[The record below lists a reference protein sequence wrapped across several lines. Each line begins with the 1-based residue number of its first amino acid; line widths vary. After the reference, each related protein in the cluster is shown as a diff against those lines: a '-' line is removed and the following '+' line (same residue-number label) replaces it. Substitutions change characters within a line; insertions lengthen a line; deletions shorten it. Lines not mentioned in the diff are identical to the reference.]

1 MTVMVQRMHWR
12 GRLGLAVGAMMILL
26 LMMLLLKGQHYL
38 WFSFGCLA
46 CSLLPAYWRF
56 EHQQM
61 GTRLLVFLA
70 VIIALGVIGRVPLA
84 AIPNV
89 QLTSFVVMVSAI
101 SLGPEL
107 GFVSGSMIALVSN
120 LFLGQG
126 PWTPWQMLAWGL
138 MGLLTGLFHNSQL
151 KSQLWIIVIWG
162 TLWGFW
168 YGWILDLWYALA
180 YVRPLRFA
188 SFFLSFASSS
198 LFDGI
203 HAATN
208 AISLLLLYRPWQRL
222 MDRLMMKY
230 KILG

>member
-1 MTVMVQRMHWR
+1 MTVQQGHWR
-12 GRLGLAVGAMMILL
+12 GRLSLAVGIMAVLL
-26 LMMLLLKGQHYL
+26 IMMLLLKGQHYL

-46 CSLLPAYWRF
+46 CSILPAYWRF

-70 VIIALGVIGRVPLA
+70 VIVALGVLGRVPLA
-84 AIPNV
+84 AIPNI
-89 QLTSFVVMVSAI
+89 QFTSFVVIVSAV

-107 GFVSGSMIALVSN
+107 GFVSGSMMALVSN

-138 MGLLTGLFHNSQL
+138 MGLLTGLLQRGHL
-151 KSQLWIIVIWG
+151 KDQLWVMVVWG
-162 TLWGFW
+162 ALWGFW

-180 YVRPLRFA
+180 YVRPLRPA
-188 SFFLSFASSS
+188 SFLLAFASSAV
-198 LFDGI
+198 FDGL

-208 AISLLLLYRPWQRL
+208 AISLLLLYRPWRKL
-222 MDRLMMKY
+222 MDRLMIKY

>member
-1 MTVMVQRMHWR
+1 MMARRMSWR
-12 GRLGLAVGAMMILL
+12 GQFVVALVGIGLLLGL
-26 LMMLLLKGQHYL
+26 MLLFKGQHYL

-56 EHQQM
+56 ERQQM

-70 VIIALGVIGRVPLA
+70 VIVALGVLGRVPLA

-89 QLTSFVVMVSAI
+89 QLTSFVVIVSSV

-107 GFVSGSMIALVSN
+107 GFVSGSMMALVSN

-138 MGLLTGLFHNSQL
+138 MGLLTGLLQKGHL
-151 KSQLWIIVIWG
+151 KDQLWVMVIWG
-162 TLWGFW
+162 ALWGFW
-168 YGWILDLWYALA
+168 FGWIMDLWYALA
-180 YVRPLRFA
+180 YVQPLRLA
-188 SFFLSFASSS
+188 SFFLAFASSFM
-198 LFDGI
+198 FDVL

-208 AISLLLLYRPWQRL
+208 AVSILVLYLPWRKL
-222 MDRLMMKY
+222 MDRLIVKY